1 MSTESDLNR
10 YRGAANQIRTEISRA
25 SNTVA
30 TKRKKASDALAA
42 AERSKSA
49 TTIRT
54 KTAEADRATGDANDA
69 EKKRAGLERKLAE
82 TEVKITRPSRSTRKS
97 VRPHSQE
104 P

>member
-54 KTAEADRATGDANDA
+54 KTAEADRATRDAND
-69 EKKRAGLERKLAE
+69 
-82 TEVKITRPSRSTRKS
+82 
-97 VRPHSQE
+97 
-104 P
+104 